1 LKLAVDVDIAD
12 LGVDYVLM
20 TSIRPARAPACTPL
34 VYFLFLFPLSL
45 HLAEALGGAVEAGR
59 LAGSS
64 TSDIVVVVGGGGGGG
79 EAIAMRGA
87 SRVTVIDLSTV
98 TNSATSTTL

>member
-1 LKLAVDVDIAD
+1 
-12 LGVDYVLM
+12 M
-20 TSIRPARAPACTPL
+20 
-34 VYFLFLFPLSL
+34 YFLFLFPLSL

-64 TSDIVVVVGGGGGGG
+64 TSDMEGGG

-87 SRVTVIDLSTV
+87 SRVTVIDVPPWDSPA
-98 TNSATSTTL
+98 SCGATGVP